1 VDTDEVMTKVEAL
14 LDQSVEGF
22 RIADLK
28 DEERIYDLSKID
40 FEALRNKYKKSR
52 KRIEIEKL
60 RNSIEKK
67 LGELIEIN
75 TTRIDFRE
83 RYLSLIDEYL
93 SGAKSLDEIFER
105 LVRFSQGLQ
114 EEEKRF
120 IREELDSE
128 EELAVF
134 DMLTKPDM
142 KLSKKEAA
150 EVKRVA
156 RQLLAK
162 LKKEKL
168 VLDWKKKQ
176 QTRAGVKLTIKK
188 ELDFLPEVYSKEIY
202 NQKCDLVYKYVY
214 DIKAPAYQYAI

>member
-1 VDTDEVMTKVEAL
+1 
-14 LDQSVEGF
+14 
-22 RIADLK
+22 
-28 DEERIYDLSKID
+28 
-40 FEALRNKYKKSR
+40 
-52 KRIEIEKL
+52 
-60 RNSIEKK
+60 
-67 LGELIEIN
+67 
-75 TTRIDFRE
+75 
-83 RYLSLIDEYL
+83 
-93 SGAKSLDEIFER
+93 

-134 DMLTKPDM
+134 DMLTKPEM

-156 RQLLAK
+156 RQLLAT

-176 QTRAGVKLTIKK
+176 QTRAGVKLTIEKT
-188 ELDFLPEVYSKEIY
+188 LDLLPEIYTTDIY